1 MGEQAAAHGEGLS
14 FPAHVFDAPM
24 LRGLDARARREL
36 SEAGRLLSM
45 AKGEAVF
52 RPGDQ
57 AEAFYVVADGAIE
70 LLALRRGDDKESS
83 IRTAKSGEAFGEEAV
98 IGAERR
104 ASAIARDKS
113 KVAEIPVHI
122 FRRVAE
128 RSGKAEFAEKLE
140 RILRRNATRD
150 LLSTLALTRDLN
162 GEEVDLL
169 LDAVNVKKLQRGQ
182 AVYREGDSAADVW
195 LVADGMVQIQT
206 EQGDRLHVRAYLSRG
221 DFFGDTEV
229 LDRCPRRASAVA
241 SGASLLLSI
250 PARAFRSLVERR
262 PELSQKLARLS
273 ERQTEKQKDIIGAA
287 AANHT
292 QHVFRDLYRMEVARS
307 LLVIDLES
315 CVRCGHCAWACEDL
329 YGTARLV
336 RRGDKMIARVDSQKN
351 APSSLLLPNSCQHC
365 ENPSCMVGCPTG
377 AIGRDPRGE
386 VFIRPELCTGC
397 AACAKACPWD
407 NIQMA
412 ERPPGVPKPPG
423 GEAGDYAELAVKC
436 DLCRDYEEGP
446 ACVQACP
453 TASIF
458 RMNPAEEIA
467 DIRELLGGSRTKRRE
482 ASISLAGISGVLAG
496 LIAGISIGMV
506 GAVMRSRG
514 LWRPTAGWGY
524 VSGISAALC
533 FGLLLLYVLPKRL
546 LGLRM
551 HKRNAKSDASNSQE
565 LNSQEMDGNAVVS
578 RTKPHML
585 IHLSLGFLA
594 LGLAYSHAPLSTRPT
609 TGGALAIAFYSTALF
624 GTLTALFYAFVPKAL
639 SRIERAAILPEEYGR
654 AKKELMERL
663 YREVSGRNEV
673 IKKIFEKLLLAYIN
687 QPLGPI
693 FLLVRGRSLRGEE
706 QAMRAHIDSVL
717 EGRSKEKLAGL
728 NELIRI
734 AVELR
739 ALPVQKWLSRLLR
752 FGLPAHIVTFSIA
765 VVLLVI
771 HIVFATRYRQ

>member
-1 MGEQAAAHGEGLS
+1 MGEKAAPQGEGLG

-24 LRGLDARARREL
+24 LRGLDARAKREL
-36 SEAGRLLSM
+36 GEAGRLLSFS
-45 AKGEAVF
+45 KGEAVF
-52 RPGDQ
+52 RSGEQ
-57 AEAFYVVADGAIE
+57 AEAFFVVADGAIE
-70 LLALRRGDDKESS
+70 LLAVRRGDDKETAL
-83 IRTAKSGEAFGEEAV
+83 RTAKSGEAFGEEAV

-104 ASAIARDKS
+104 ALAIAREKS

-128 RSGKAEFAEKLE
+128 RSGKAEVADRLE

-162 GEEVDLL
+162 GEELDLL
-169 LDAVNVKKLQRGQ
+169 LDAVTYKKIERGQ
-182 AVYREGDSAADVW
+182 AVFREGDPATDVW
-195 LVADGMVQIQT
+195 LLADGMVQIQT
-206 EQGDRLHVRAYLSRG
+206 EEGDRLHIRAYLSRG
-221 DFFGDTEV
+221 DFFGDREV

-241 SGASLLLSI
+241 SGKTLLLSI
-250 PARAFRSLVERR
+250 PARAFRSLVDRK

-273 ERQTEKQKDIIGAA
+273 EGQIEKQQALIGAA

-336 RRGDKMIARVDSQKN
+336 RRGDKMIAKVDRQKD
-351 APSSLLLPNSCQHC
+351 APTSLLLPNSCQHC

-397 AACAKACPWD
+397 GACAKACPWD

-412 ERPPGVPKPPG
+412 ERPPGVPKPSG
-423 GEAGDYAELAVKC
+423 GPDGNANDYAELAVKC

-458 RMNPAEEIA
+458 RMNPAAEIE
-467 DIRELLGGSRTKRRE
+467 DIRELFGGAKNKTSPQSTTL
-482 ASISLAGISGVLAG
+482 SGISMVLSG
-496 LIAGISIGMV
+496 LISAVAIGAV

-514 LWRPTAGWGY
+514 LWRPAAGLGY
-524 VSGISAALC
+524 ASGIAAATC
-533 FGLLLLYVLPKRL
+533 FGLLLAYALPKRL
-546 LGLRM
+546 MGLRM
-551 HKRNAKSDASNSQE
+551 HKRKKTAGGANSE
-565 LNSQEMDGNAVVS
+565 EMDGNAVIS

-585 IHLSLGFLA
+585 LHLALGFLA
-594 LGLAYSHAPLSTRPT
+594 SGLAYSHAPISTRPT
-609 TGGALAIAFYSTALF
+609 TGGALSIAFYSTVLF
-624 GTLTALFYAFVPKAL
+624 GSLTALFYFIVPKAL
-639 SRIERAAILPEEYGR
+639 ARIERTAILPEDYKR
-654 AKKELMERL
+654 AKKELLERL
-663 YREVSGRNEV
+663 YREVSGRNELM
-673 IKKIFEKLLLAYIN
+673 KKIFEKMLLPYIN
-687 QPLGPI
+687 HPLGPL
-693 FLLVRGRSLRGEE
+693 FLLMRRRGLREE
-706 QAMRAHIDSVL
+706 ERAMRENVEKVL
-717 EGRSKEKLAGL
+717 EGRSQEKLAGL

-739 ALPVQKWLSRLLR
+739 SLPAQRWLSRLLR
-752 FGLPAHIVTFSIA
+752 FGLPAHILTFGIA